1 MTSPKPLPLEEQI
14 IIQGNTQDRFSRSK
28 ILFGEYYQKIIK
40 SRVLILGVGGV
51 GGFVLDALYRTGVE
65 HITIVDK
72 DCFEAS
78 NQNRQI
84 GSERVGEPKVRV
96 LEQIYKGVKG
106 IEATLDEELIEVL
119 GLNKQVM
126 DFDYIVDAIDDI
138 EAKVLIAKA
147 CQKLPYGRHISSMGS
162 GKRINPLQIRVGNI
176 WGTYGD
182 KFARKF
188 RLFLRQAGYEG
199 NFKVVF
205 SIEKPNCNLLGSFEA
220 VTASFGLQIASEIVQ
235 DIIIR
240 ENRCNLHQPQV
251 EI

>member
-96 LEQIYKGVKG
+96 LEQIYKGV
-106 IEATLDEELIEVL
+106 
-119 GLNKQVM
+119 NC
-126 DFDYIVDAIDDI
+126 ID
-138 EAKVLIAKA
+138 
-147 CQKLPYGRHISSMGS
+147 S
-162 GKRINPLQIRVGNI
+162 PL
-176 WGTYGD
+176 
-182 KFARKF
+182 
-188 RLFLRQAGYEG
+188 
-199 NFKVVF
+199 
-205 SIEKPNCNLLGSFEA
+205 
-220 VTASFGLQIASEIVQ
+220 
-235 DIIIR
+235 
-240 ENRCNLHQPQV
+240 
-251 EI
+251 